1 MYQFL
6 GFTYFCVNRWFCD
19 TLKQDK
25 YDWNCTLLFNYEKVD
40 KQNLIRQKAVI
51 KLSRSSYFYNPFII
65 CPSVTVR
72 IKKKPTTN
80 QRFTSHLIK
89 YARGRRTIIKKR
101 IFLLSICLL
110 CTTSLVSKG
119 DVKNSLYI
127 CVLTRIIGS
136 HSVKLNF
143 RICLFFT

>member
-6 GFTYFCVNRWFCD
+6 GFTYFGVNRWFCD

-72 IKKKPTTN
+72 IKKNPP
-80 QRFTSHLIK
+80 QIK
-89 YARGRRTIIKKR
+89 DLHQTLSNMRVEEE
-101 IFLLSICLL
+101 LL
-110 CTTSLVSKG
+110 
-119 DVKNSLYI
+119 
-127 CVLTRIIGS
+127 
-136 HSVKLNF
+136 
-143 RICLFFT
+143 